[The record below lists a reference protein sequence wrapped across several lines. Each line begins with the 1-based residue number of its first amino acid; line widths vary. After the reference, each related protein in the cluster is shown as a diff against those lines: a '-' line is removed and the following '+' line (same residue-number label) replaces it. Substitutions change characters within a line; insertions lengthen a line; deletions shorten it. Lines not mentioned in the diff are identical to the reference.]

1 MEKQIPELLAPA
13 GSMDALKA
21 ALNAGADA
29 VYLAGK
35 QFGARHYAANFN
47 DEELNEAVNFAHL
60 RGVKIYVAVNVLIK
74 DYEFKEIAKY
84 LVFLYKIG
92 VDAVLVQDIGIA
104 KLTRELVPD
113 LKLHASTQMTIHNLE
128 GVKLASEMGFKR
140 VVLSREMELS
150 EIKNISENVK
160 VEEIELEIF
169 AHGALCYSYSGQC
182 LISSFIGGRS
192 GNRGMCAQPCRKKY
206 DLVFGEKDKYGR
218 PANLSGIPLKN
229 KYLLSTRDL
238 ALYEDLDKITKLN
251 ICSLKIEGRMRSP
264 EYVAIVVSIY
274 RKALD
279 SISKGKWKPKKDDIN
294 NLKLSFNREFT
305 GGYLLENDYSKV
317 MERDRPGNRGL
328 YVGTLLRYNKEAKE
342 VLVEVKGNVIP
353 QKGDG
358 IVFLPPNKDQKDY
371 GMLMNESPQIN
382 KNKIKFKVQRYLKVG
397 TALYITKRKALVD
410 EAQKII
416 SGSGNKLKNQ
426 PMVDLDIF
434 IQNDGAIILKSN
446 FNPENRPL
454 KLEMTADFKMDKALK
469 KPTEE
474 KTIARQFKKTGNT
487 PFKVRNINIDYPGN
501 LFAPISELNRT
512 RREMFEKIEE
522 VIISSFKPSEDKIK
536 GAYSRLSALNK
547 QFSFKNRGLNGGNP
561 NLNAYVDDLDV
572 LKAAVDA
579 GCNRIYFN
587 PFNLY
592 SPVNC
597 NFYAE
602 IETEKL
608 LRLINKALSLCKENK
623 VNFILKLPKIT
634 TSNFLDN
641 IKPLLIQTFDY
652 GVNGIMVDGMGAA
665 KFILD
670 LNPEI
675 NLFASSGL
683 NIWNIETADALKD
696 YFKCL
701 RISPELSFDE
711 IQVLVSRV
719 RQRKIKVELEL
730 IVQGNLES
738 LISRDCLP
746 CLIRGKF
753 LKKNIPGN
761 IFSGIKDEKRRIF
774 PLRLDNEC
782 RTIILNSVEL
792 SLIDFMSEIIET
804 SIDNVSLDLEG
815 RTEEYGKI
823 MCSIY
828 KRAIKTDFE
837 ASSINKIKKEIKK
850 ISLGGITTGNFIKG
864 TKTIS

>member
-1 MEKQIPELLAPA
+1 MEKHVPELLAPA

-21 ALNAGADA
+21 AMNAGADA

-47 DEELNEAVNFAHL
+47 DEELSEAVDFAHL
-60 RGVKIYVAVNVLIK
+60 RGSKIYVTVNILIK
-74 DYEFKEIAKY
+74 DCELKEIGKY

-92 VDAVLVQDIGIA
+92 VDAILVQDIGIA
-104 KLTRELVPD
+104 KLARELVPD
-113 LKLHASTQMTIHNLE
+113 LKLHASTQMTVHNLE
-128 GVKLASEMGFKR
+128 GVNWAAEMGFKR

-150 EIKNISENVK
+150 EIENISKNVK
-160 VEEIELEIF
+160 AKEIEIEIF

-192 GNRGMCAQPCRKKY
+192 GNRGMCAQPCRRKY
-206 DLVFGEKDKYGR
+206 DLVFGKKDEYGR
-218 PANLSGIPLKN
+218 PAKLSLIPLKN

-238 ALYEDLDKITKLN
+238 ALYEDLDRITKLN

-264 EYVAIVVSIY
+264 EYVAIVVSTY

-294 NLKLSFNREFT
+294 NLKLAFNRGFT
-305 GGYLLENDYSKV
+305 EGYLLENDYSKV
-317 MERDRPGNRGL
+317 MGRDRPGKQGL
-328 YVGTLLRYNKEAKE
+328 YAGTVLRYIQETKEA
-342 VLVEVKGNVIP
+342 LIEVKGDVIL

-358 IVFLPPNKDQKDY
+358 IVFLSPNKGQKDY
-371 GMLMNESPQIN
+371 GILMNKSPQIN
-382 KNKIKFKVQRYLKVG
+382 KNKVKFKVQRHLKPG
-397 TALYITKRKALVD
+397 TALYITRRKALID

-416 SGSGNKLKNQ
+416 SGSGNNLKNHLL
-426 PMVDLDIF
+426 VDLDIL
-434 IQNDGAIILKSN
+434 IQNNGAIVLKSN
-446 FNPENRPL
+446 FNHKNRPL
-454 KLEMTADFKMDKALK
+454 KLEMTADFKMVKAIKRPLEK
-469 KPTEE
+469 

-487 PFKVRNINIDYPGN
+487 PFKVRNINIDYQGN
-501 LFAPISELNRT
+501 LFAPIGELNRI
-512 RREMFEKIEE
+512 RREMFEKIEDM
-522 VIISSFKPSEDKIK
+522 IISSFKPPEDKIK
-536 GAYSRLSALNK
+536 RAYSQLSALNK
-547 QFSFKNRGLNGGNP
+547 QFFFKNAELKGKNP

-587 PFNLY
+587 LFNLY

-597 NFYAE
+597 NFHAE

-608 LRLINKALSLCKENK
+608 LKLINEALSFCKENN
-623 VNFILKLPKIT
+623 VNFVLKLPKIT
-634 TSNFLDN
+634 SSNFLDK
-641 IKPLLIQTFDY
+641 IKPLLIHIFDT
-652 GVNGIMVDGMGAA
+652 GVNGVMVDGMGAA

-683 NIWNIETADALKD
+683 NIWNIETADTLND

-701 RISPELSFDE
+701 TISPELSFDE
-711 IQVLVSRV
+711 IQVLASKV
-719 RQRKIKVELEL
+719 RQRKIKAELEL

-746 CLIRGKF
+746 CLIKDKF
-753 LKKNIPGN
+753 QKNVPGN
-761 IFSGIKDEKRRIF
+761 IFSGIKDEKNRVF
-774 PLRLDNEC
+774 PLRLDKEC

-792 SLIDFMSEIIET
+792 SLIDFMSKIIKPC
-804 SIDNVSLDLEG
+804 IDNVSLDLEG

-823 MCSIY
+823 ICSIY
-828 KRAIKTDFE
+828 KRAIEIDFE
-837 ASSINKIKKEIKK
+837 ASAINKMKKEIKK

-864 TKTIS
+864 TI